1 MTCPPPDTAAA
12 ARPDHWSASGYAA
25 TARFVSD
32 LGGPVVALLAPAA
45 GERILDLGCG
55 DGALTEALVA
65 AGAEVVGVDASPDM
79 AAAARAR
86 GLDARVG
93 DGAALAFAAEFDAVF
108 SNAALH
114 WMTDPAAVLAGV
126 ARALRP
132 GGRFVAEQGG
142 MGNVAAIRTALIAVL
157 ADEGVETTLHDI
169 WHFPS
174 PAEQTALL
182 VAAGFVV
189 ERIELIPRPTPVAA
203 GMEAWLATLAA
214 PALAKLP
221 EGRRAAA
228 RARVAALARP
238 ALCDAGGNWTADYV
252 RLRFRARLAGGATGA
267 GAETDR
273 SERAAS

>member
-1 MTCPPPDTAAA
+1 MTRPAAHRA
-12 ARPDHWSASGYAA
+12 EADHWSAAGYAA

-32 LGGPVVALLAPAA
+32 LGAPVVELLAPRA

-55 DGALTEALVA
+55 DGALTRALVA
-65 AGAEVVGVDASPDM
+65 AGAEVTGVDASPDM
-79 AAAARAR
+79 VAAARAA
-86 GLDARVG
+86 GIDARLA
-93 DGAALAFAAEFDAVF
+93 DGHDLRFAAEFDAVF

-114 WMTDPAAVLAGV
+114 WMTDPASVLAGV

-157 ADEGVETTLHDI
+157 ADEGVATTLHDV

-182 VAAGFVV
+182 EAAGFEV
-189 ERIELIPRPTPVAA
+189 ERMDLIPRPTPVAA

-214 PALAKLP
+214 PALAKRP
-221 EGRRAAA
+221 EGRRDAA
-228 RARVAALARP
+228 RARVAALAAP
-238 ALCDAGGNWTADYV
+238 ALRDAGGAWTADYV
-252 RLRFRARLAGGATGA
+252 RLRFRARLAAPRSPA
-267 GAETDR
+267 GKAE
-273 SERAAS
+273 A